1 MGIRELKKELDSMQK
16 NELMEIIIDLYRKV
30 PLAKEI
36 LDESYLFSN
45 PEEVFRKYRKQIVDE
60 FFPEKGFGKLRYAN
74 IRDALSKFKK
84 ISNDPKY
91 LAELLFIH
99 VKCGIDFTN
108 EYGDID
114 ERFYENIEK
123 ALERFLIHISENNL
137 LEKYK
142 DRCFGFIDET
152 EGIGW
157 GFHDEIGNLVYE
169 FYDNIE
175 EENE

>member
-1 MGIRELKKELDSMQK
+1 M
-16 NELMEIIIDLYRKV
+16 
-30 PLAKEI
+30 
-36 LDESYLFSN
+36 
-45 PEEVFRKYRKQIVDE
+45 
-60 FFPEKGFGKLRYAN
+60 
-74 IRDALSKFKK
+74 
-84 ISNDPKY
+84 
-91 LAELLFIH
+91 AELLFTH

-123 ALERFLIHISENNL
+123 ALERFLIHVSENNL

-152 EGIGW
+152 EGVGW

-169 FYDNIE
+169 FYDDKE

>member
-1 MGIRELKKELDSMQK
+1 MGIRELKKKLTSMQK
-16 NELMEIIIDLYRKV
+16 NELMEIIIDLYKNV

-36 LDESYLFSN
+36 LDENSSSN
-45 PEEVFRKYRKQIVDE
+45 PEEVFRKYKKQVVDE
-60 FFPEKGFGKLRYAN
+60 FFPEKGFGKLRSAN

-84 ISNDPKY
+84 ISNDPGY
-91 LAELLFIH
+91 MAELLFTH

-123 ALERFLIHISENNL
+123 ALERFLVHISENDM
-137 LEKYK
+137 LEKYR
-142 DRCFGFIDET
+142 DQCFGFIDET

-169 FYDNIE
+169 FYEDIE
-175 EENE
+175 DDE

>member
-1 MGIRELKKELDSMQK
+1 MGIRELKKELNVLQK

-36 LDESYLFSN
+36 LNENYSFSN
-45 PEEVFRKYRKQIVDE
+45 PEEVFRKYKKQIVDE
-60 FFPEKGFGKLRYAN
+60 FFPEKGFGKLGYAN

-84 ISNDPKY
+84 ISNDPDF
-91 LAELLFIH
+91 LAELLFTH

-123 ALERFLIHISENNL
+123 ALERFLIHISENDM

-152 EGIGW
+152 KGIGW

-169 FYDNIE
+169 FY
-175 EENE
+175 